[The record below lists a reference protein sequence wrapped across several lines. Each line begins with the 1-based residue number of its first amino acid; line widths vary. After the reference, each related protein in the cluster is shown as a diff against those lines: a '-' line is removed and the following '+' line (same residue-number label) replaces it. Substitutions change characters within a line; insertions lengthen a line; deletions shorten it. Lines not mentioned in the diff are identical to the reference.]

1 MRPEAPALPEV
12 REQAGQREDRHGQ
25 RHVVEHCQ
33 ERHGKER
40 RTGARG
46 ALQHAPEGEGKRP
59 ENQSCPFHSVLIHH
73 RIAAVQPHEWLA
85 APPSARTSS
94 RAAALWREAS
104 GCSSILPQV
113 FSQHGVPSA
122 MSYTL
127 EQLAADCHQAL
138 AADPGPAGR
147 EAMRHHLER
156 ALADAD
162 RSEEHTSELQS
173 LMRISYAVF
182 RLKKKN

>member
-1 MRPEAPALPEV
+1 MRISDWSSDVCSSDL
-12 REQAGQREDRHGQ
+12 
-25 RHVVEHCQ
+25 
-33 ERHGKER
+33 
-40 RTGARG
+40 
-46 ALQHAPEGEGKRP
+46 P

-127 EQLAADCHQAL
+127 EQLAADCH
-138 AADPGPAGR
+138 
-147 EAMRHHLER
+147 
-156 ALADAD
+156 

-173 LMRISYAVF
+173 LIRISYAVF
-182 RLKKKN
+182 RLKKKKHNNR

>member
-1 MRPEAPALPEV
+1 MRISDWSSDVCSSDL
-12 REQAGQREDRHGQ
+12 
-25 RHVVEHCQ
+25 
-33 ERHGKER
+33 
-40 RTGARG
+40 
-46 ALQHAPEGEGKRP
+46 P

-104 GCSSILPQV
+104 GCSSILPPV

-127 EQLAADCHQAL
+127 EQLEADCHQEL
-138 AADPGPAGR
+138 AADPGHAR
-147 EAMRHHLER
+147 K
-156 ALADAD
+156 
-162 RSEEHTSELQS
+162 S
-173 LMRISYAVF
+173 VV
-182 RLKKKN
+182 

>member
-1 MRPEAPALPEV
+1 MRISDWRSDVCSSDLPEAPALQEV
-12 REQAGQREDRHGQ
+12 REQAGEREDRPGR

-46 ALQHAPEGEGKRP
+46 ALQHAPEGEGKRL

-127 EQLAADCHQAL
+127 EQLAAD
-138 AADPGPAGR
+138 
-147 EAMRHHLER
+147 
-156 ALADAD
+156 

-182 RLKKKN
+182 CLNKKIN